1 MIIQLDFSTI
11 IIVALMMV
19 IAGMLIGVSIVRP
32 R

>member
-1 MIIQLDFSTI
+1 MIVQLEISTI

-19 IAGMLIGVSIVRP
+19 IAGMLIGVSMVRP